1 MFVEEAGGE
10 HLYHYK
16 WKSSA
21 PDNIFTTF
29 KIGKPFRRGEM
40 RANKV
45 CRLRHHRTNT
55 GEVEAEIQDNSSSQS
70 GAFAHRPRGDATTWR
85 SSWSAAGL

>member
-29 KIGKPFRRGEM
+29 KIGKPFR
-40 RANKV
+40 
-45 CRLRHHRTNT
+45 
-55 GEVEAEIQDNSSSQS
+55 
-70 GAFAHRPRGDATTWR
+70 AFLLH
-85 SSWSAAGL
+85 AGLGILRAVLMAFRLPFRIGQCMEMKGSS